1 MSIVFAVER
10 SADRMG
16 AQAPSSLKK
25 WRIVENA
32 MHQRDD

>member
-1 MSIVFAVER
+1 VLIAWAHR
-10 SADRMG
+10 R
-16 AQAPSSLKK
+16 PSSLKK